1 MINRIFNLKI
11 NTMKKTIFIITV
23 IVAFA
28 FTGNAQKFA
37 FVDTKYILE
46 NIPEY
51 KAAQEQL
58 DELSMKWQKEL
69 EEKFAEI
76 DKLYKDFQAESV
88 LLPADMKKKKE
99 DEIVK
104 KEKDAKDLQKK
115 RFGKDGDLFKK
126 REELVKPIQDR
137 VYNAVETIASS
148 GNYGIIFDQAGSLT
162 MLYVDLKLDKSDEV
176 LQKMGVV
183 PTSDKQKD
191 KDKKGKK

>member
-1 MINRIFNLKI
+1 
-11 NTMKKTIFIITV
+11 MKKTIFIITV